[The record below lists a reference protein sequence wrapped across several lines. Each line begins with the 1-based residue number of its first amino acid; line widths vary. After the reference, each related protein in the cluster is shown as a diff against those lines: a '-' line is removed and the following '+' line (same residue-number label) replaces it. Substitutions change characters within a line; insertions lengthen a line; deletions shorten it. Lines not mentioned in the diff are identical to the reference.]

1 MNKKLLS
8 LLGMARRAGRLSM
21 GFDAASD
28 SMKKGQSKLL
38 VLAGDIS
45 QRTKNSIIAAARQT
59 GTPAVSAGC
68 TMDEIG
74 SALGKG
80 QTGIVSINDSGFA
93 ASVKALCD
101 ENSQE
106 ECI

>member
-1 MNKKLLS
+1 
-8 LLGMARRAGRLSM
+8 M
-21 GFDAASD
+21 GFDAASE

-38 VLAGDIS
+38 VLAADIS
-45 QRTKNSIIAAARQT
+45 QRTKKSIIAAAKET
-59 GTPAVSAGC
+59 GTPAAFSDC

-93 ASVKALCD
+93 GSVKALCD

>member
-59 GTPAVSAGC
+59 GTPAAFTGC